1 MHIINELN
9 FKGFIKMKN
18 LLLCACLVILTA
30 CGKPNTIKLKEAD
43 YKEWPLTV
51 SEGVLS
57 CEKPLRVVF
66 TTPSGEKY
74 GLNGPAI
81 IKYPNIHEIS
91 KDVIWDHGHNTK
103 MSSPEFIKIG
113 LELCDK

>member
-1 MHIINELN
+1 
-9 FKGFIKMKN
+9 MKN
-18 LLLCACLVILTA
+18 LFLYSCLLSLTA
-30 CGKPNTIKLKEAD
+30 CGNPNTIKLKEAD

-57 CEKPLRVVF
+57 CEKPLRVIF
-66 TTPSGEKY
+66 TTSDGKKY

-91 KDVIWDHGHNTK
+91 KDVIRLDKYKTK
-103 MSSPEFIKIG
+103 MSSSEFIKMG